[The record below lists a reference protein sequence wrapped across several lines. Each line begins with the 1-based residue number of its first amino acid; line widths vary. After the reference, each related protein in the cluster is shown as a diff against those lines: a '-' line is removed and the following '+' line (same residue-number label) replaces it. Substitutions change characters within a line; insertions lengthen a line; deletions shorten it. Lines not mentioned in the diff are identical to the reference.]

1 MSIHGVIAIRAFGR
15 GSAALL
21 VGAVFYFF
29 ARPVGVHGI
38 VVDSFPA
45 FIHVFAM
52 TLLMAAVL
60 RPRDAA
66 PRRSTAGL
74 AAGWV
79 VVNWLFELGQH
90 RDIAPVIAARL
101 DAACGPWRV
110 CATTANYFTYGTF
123 DVLDLLA
130 AALGGLAALCAL
142 RRIA

>member
-1 MSIHGVIAIRAFGR
+1 MSIHGVTAIRTFG
-15 GSAALL
+15 GGGAALL
-21 VGAVFYFF
+21 VGAVFYEV
-29 ARPVGVHGI
+29 ARPMGVHG
-38 VVDSFPA
+38 VVLDSFPA

-52 TLLMAAVL
+52 TLLMAALL

-66 PRRSTAGL
+66 PQFATAGL

-90 RDIAPVIAARL
+90 RNIAPVIAARL

-110 CATTANYFTYGTF
+110 CAATANYFTYGTF

-130 AALGGLAALCAL
+130 AALGGIAALRVL
-142 RRIA
+142 RGIA